1 MNNFRGF
8 LVDVSREASFEPYF
22 NGSEF
27 SIKEKVVPTS
37 VNYKVDDLLAIGKV
51 SPVSTEILHDN
62 DAVDTL
68 VNSVV
73 ETPADTIVEPSNE

>member
-8 LVDVSREASFEPYF
+8 LVDVSREASYEPYF

-27 SIKEKVVPTS
+27 SVKEKVVPTS

-51 SPVSTEILHDN
+51 SPVDTQILHDN
-62 DAVDTL
+62 DAVDAL
-68 VNSVV
+68 VNS
-73 ETPADTIVEPSNE
+73 DVEPAVNSDVVPANE